1 MWWAGSF
8 AAVALV
14 AGLSYCCTARVVLWF
29 VTVAGASATTVALA
43 NGGTPDQVAGVMF
56 LAAGLSAAGW
66 ALGRSAR
73 VRGARRR
80 AFAAYA
86 SGAAAVPG
94 LAAEAERHRLA
105 ADLHDTAAHRLTGI
119 MIGASSALHVR
130 DERLTAEAVAHAVRE
145 GRLVVA
151 ELTRLTA
158 LDARADHAHLADLD
172 TLVAGWPEQ
181 DVSYRRDAED
191 APPPIAALAVRIVRE
206 ALTNSRRHAPGVPV
220 EVLVRGH
227 GGRLVVTV
235 TDQGR
240 GGAFDAGSGCGLA
253 VLRAEAAA
261 AGGSL
266 EAGPVAGGWRV
277 RAVLPLGDG
286 GPRRARWWSEH
297 VRNWAPVVLGVGI
310 PVGGL
315 MVPDPGDVPLLAK
328 ELALLVPLLILHAL
342 PLRWHVARP
351 IPALAVTL
359 SLYPLIELARV
370 SGWPIT
376 PGGDLVLWCGWI
388 ELIMVYGIG
397 LARGPRGVLAP
408 LAVSSTMGAALA
420 WGPGITGNRFAA
432 WVVLS
437 AFVLVPVGIAW
448 AAGVLLAARRA
459 RRRDGAAARH
469 GRLRERAALAERAR
483 VAARLR
489 ATALRHAEA
498 LVAASDDLPVVAA
511 RSRAA
516 LNALRD
522 LLGELRR
529 PAADDPPPCLAGID
543 ALAVR
548 RGVLVTSVG
557 ERRQLHGAVEAT
569 AFWAAR
575 ELLGHDAPLT
585 VTYLPEGVE
594 LSAPAGR
601 VTRRLRA
608 VAEAAGGAVSARGA
622 QVRVWLPA

>member
-8 AAVALV
+8 AAVAVV
-14 AGLSYCCTARVVLWF
+14 AGLSFSCTARVVLWF
-29 VTVAGASATTVALA
+29 VALAGASATTVTLA
-43 NGGTPDQVAGVMF
+43 AGGTPGQVAGVAF

-130 DERLTAEAVAHAVRE
+130 DGRLTAEAGAHAVRE

-151 ELTRLTA
+151 ELTRLTE
-158 LDARADHAHLADLD
+158 LDARADHARLADLD
-172 TLVAGWPEQ
+172 ALVAGWPGRG
-181 DVSYRRDAED
+181 VAYRRDAGD
-191 APPPIAALAVRIVRE
+191 VPPPIAALAVRIVRE

-220 EVLVRGH
+220 DVLVREH

-240 GGAFDAGSGCGLA
+240 GGAAFDAGSGCGLA
-253 VLRAEAAA
+253 VLQSEAAA

-266 EAGPVAGGWRV
+266 EAGPTAVPAGCGWRV

-286 GPRRARWWSEH
+286 GSRRGRWWSEH

-315 MVPDPGDVPLLAK
+315 LVPDPGDVPLPGK

-342 PLRWHVARP
+342 PLRWHLARP
-351 IPALAVTL
+351 VPALAATL

-397 LARGPRGVLAP
+397 VARGPRGVLAP
-408 LAVSSTMGAALA
+408 LAVGSTVGAALA
-420 WGPGITGNRFAA
+420 WGPGIVGNRFAA
-432 WVVLS
+432 WAVLS
-437 AFVLVPVGIAW
+437 AFVLVPVVIAW
-448 AAGVLLAARRA
+448 AAGVLLAAGRA
-459 RRRDGAAARH
+459 RRR
-469 GRLRERAALAERAR
+469 
-483 VAARLR
+483 
-489 ATALRHAEA
+489 
-498 LVAASDDLPVVAA
+498 
-511 RSRAA
+511 
-516 LNALRD
+516 
-522 LLGELRR
+522 
-529 PAADDPPPCLAGID
+529 
-543 ALAVR
+543 
-548 RGVLVTSVG
+548 
-557 ERRQLHGAVEAT
+557 
-569 AFWAAR
+569 
-575 ELLGHDAPLT
+575 
-585 VTYLPEGVE
+585 
-594 LSAPAGR
+594 
-601 VTRRLRA
+601 
-608 VAEAAGGAVSARGA
+608 
-622 QVRVWLPA
+622 

>member
-8 AAVALV
+8 AAVAVV
-14 AGLSYCCTARVVLWF
+14 AGLSFSCTARVVLWL
-29 VTVAGASATTVALA
+29 VALAGASATTVTLA
-43 NGGTPDQVAGVMF
+43 AGGTPDQVAGVAF

-73 VRGARRR
+73 THGARRR

-130 DERLTAEAVAHAVRE
+130 DDRLTAEAGAHAVRE

-158 LDARADHAHLADLD
+158 LDARADHARLADLD
-172 TLVAGWPEQ
+172 ALVAGWPERG
-181 DVSYRRDAED
+181 VSYRRDAED

-220 EVLVRGH
+220 EVLVRAY

-240 GGAFDAGSGCGLA
+240 GGAAFDAGSGCGLA
-253 VLRAEAAA
+253 VLQSEAAA

-266 EAGPVAGGWRV
+266 EAGPTAGLVAGPTAGSVAGSVAGYTAGSVARGWRV
-277 RAVLPLGDG
+277 CAVLPLGGG
-286 GPRRARWWSEH
+286 GPRRGRWWSEH

-315 MVPDPGDVPLLAK
+315 LVPDPGDVPLLAK

-342 PLRWHVARP
+342 PLRWHLARP

-370 SGWPIT
+370 AGWPIT

-397 LARGPRGVLAP
+397 VARGPRGVLAP
-408 LAVSSTMGAALA
+408 LAVGSAMGAALA
-420 WGPGITGNRFAA
+420 WGPGIVGNRFAA
-432 WVVLS
+432 WALLS

-448 AAGVLLAARRA
+448 AAGVLLAAGRA

-469 GRLRERAALAERAR
+469 GRLRERAALAE
-483 VAARLR
+483 
-489 ATALRHAEA
+489 
-498 LVAASDDLPVVAA
+498 
-511 RSRAA
+511 
-516 LNALRD
+516 
-522 LLGELRR
+522 
-529 PAADDPPPCLAGID
+529 
-543 ALAVR
+543 
-548 RGVLVTSVG
+548 
-557 ERRQLHGAVEAT
+557 
-569 AFWAAR
+569 
-575 ELLGHDAPLT
+575 
-585 VTYLPEGVE
+585 
-594 LSAPAGR
+594 
-601 VTRRLRA
+601 
-608 VAEAAGGAVSARGA
+608 
-622 QVRVWLPA
+622 